1 MSLFLVADHGDVVSA
16 IPFVAPMLLLVGGL
30 LFLVLRD
37 RFGSRRDADPG
48 EKASFRG

>member
-37 RFGSRRDADPG
+37 RLGSRSG
-48 EKASFRG
+48 SGRGSS